1 MNELIGKI
9 EKNIELE
16 EKTENLINK
25 LNSFMGRL
33 SENKILKEVRK
44 LEDLSDALDYEIKS
58 MIDELDDDEKNE
70 VKDNLIERIN
80 LLQIK
85 KDKLFLEVDDRVK
98 VKEMQNIFGEM
109 HRLEERENKYQ
120 QYLNYLIYKDK
131 VKRINFI
138 ADYDV
143 E

>member
-16 EKTENLINK
+16 EKTEKLINK

-120 QYLNYLIYKDK
+120 QYLNYLIHKDK

>member
-33 SENKILKEVRK
+33 SENKILKEVCK